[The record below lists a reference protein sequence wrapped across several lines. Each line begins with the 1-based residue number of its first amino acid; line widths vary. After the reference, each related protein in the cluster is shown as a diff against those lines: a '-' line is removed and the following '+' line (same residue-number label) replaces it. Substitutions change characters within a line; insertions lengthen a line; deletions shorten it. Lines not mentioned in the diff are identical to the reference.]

1 MPPKAPRSPSGK
13 SIALLSPRTVAV
25 YSIVLRIYKIFV
37 LAILAPYFLG
47 DFMPRYVV
55 HVYAVIRVPIKGV
68 NAESPEE
75 AVKKV
80 DEEINLHEILD
91 KGEVEYAEDVTEY
104 LVDEVGD
111 DGDIKRSFWL
121 DRDGNLV
128 KQL

>member
-1 MPPKAPRSPSGK
+1 M
-13 SIALLSPRTVAV
+13 AV

-55 HVYAVIRVPIKGV
+55 HVYAVVRVPIKGV